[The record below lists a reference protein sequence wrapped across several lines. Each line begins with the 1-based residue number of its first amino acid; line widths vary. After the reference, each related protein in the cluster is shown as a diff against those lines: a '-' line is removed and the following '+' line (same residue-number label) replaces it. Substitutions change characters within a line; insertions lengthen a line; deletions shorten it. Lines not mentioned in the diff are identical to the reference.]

1 MEISL
6 FSRYLTTKT
15 NTRPVCGCLCWLG
28 MWGEK
33 FPDKQSSPG
42 LDLVLSKQHFIFS
55 NTCGGEIIGN
65 KRVFYI
71 KTLKLSKTEY
81 TGQSYQSCLPGPEH
95 DAWQQCQ
102 PEQREIQSVKSD
114 KVRGGEGGLLGVRGQ
129 SPTWK

>member
-1 MEISL
+1 
-6 FSRYLTTKT
+6 
-15 NTRPVCGCLCWLG
+15 

-81 TGQSYQSCLPGPEH
+81 TGGENVLGRAIRAIRAIIAAYLGLSMMPGSN
-95 DAWQQCQ
+95 A
-102 PEQREIQSVKSD
+102 SLSSGKY
-114 KVRGGEGGLLGVRGQ
+114 KV
-129 SPTWK
+129 